1 MTYYPLSWS
10 EELSS
15 EEAFERVRKAYNLS
29 LKEPDDS
36 SAMHYFRHLY
46 HIVKLVHNSSFNY
59 KRNVNISILFKLR

>member
-36 SAMHYFRHLY
+36 SAMHYFLT
-46 HIVKLVHNSSFNY
+46 F
-59 KRNVNISILFKLR
+59 ISYCEISTQ